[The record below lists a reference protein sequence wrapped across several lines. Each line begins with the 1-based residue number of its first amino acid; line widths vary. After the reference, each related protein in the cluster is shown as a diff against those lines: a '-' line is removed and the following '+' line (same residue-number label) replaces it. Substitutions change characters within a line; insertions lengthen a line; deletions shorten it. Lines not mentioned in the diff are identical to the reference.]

1 LQLLYELEEISR
13 YVKETAVV
21 DERLGD
27 LESRMEILELF
38 VTQATNVSAVENPAS
53 AKDIFENYICQPPL
67 ALLEVFDA
75 VNKCEQALGE
85 VQVHMLHSNDQPN
98 GSIHSMLE
106 DTRANIRA
114 LRTEQDRILCAVNEK
129 KVTISAIDEDTAD
142 VSLYV
147 ESLQLKRHEMQEATG
162 EILSQL
168 CAEVESLA
176 AEVNKSDAGISAVL
190 GRCGEV
196 IAKTQDQ
203 VRTET
208 QTLERIDSAITE
220 AGNNVTLSK
229 ERVVRLKTAQASVQ
243 CSKEAHKGQTQE
255 LTRRASEFDM
265 SVARFRA
272 EIATTKSFLGTCAAQ
287 SFQSRAEALRT
298 DVLQVEHTCAS
309 LQSEIGALQSQVL
322 LTSPYYET
330 KCRLVNVKM

>member
-1 LQLLYELEEISR
+1 LYELEEASR

-27 LESRMEILELF
+27 LESRMEILELC
-38 VTQATNVSAVENPAS
+38 VTQATTVSAVENPAS
-53 AKDIFENYICQPPL
+53 AKGIFENYICQPPL

-85 VQVHMLHSNDQPN
+85 VQVHMLHSNDQHN
-98 GSIHSMLE
+98 GNIHTMLE

-129 KVTISAIDEDTAD
+129 KVTISAIDEDTAE

-147 ESLQLKRHEMQEATG
+147 ESLQLKRHETQEATDQT
-162 EILSQL
+162 LAQL
-168 CAEVESLA
+168 GAKVESLA
-176 AEVNKSDAGISAVL
+176 AVVNKSDAGNSAVL
-190 GRCGEV
+190 CRCGEV
-196 IAKTQDQ
+196 IAKTHDQ

-208 QTLERIDSAITE
+208 RTLERIDSAITE
-220 AGNNVTLSK
+220 AGNNVTMSK
-229 ERVVRLKTAQASVQ
+229 ERVMSLKMAQASVQ
-243 CSKEAHKGQTQE
+243 CSQEAHKGQTQE
-255 LTRRASEFDM
+255 PEFDM

-287 SFQSRAEALRT
+287 SFQSRADALQT

-330 KCRLVNVKM
+330 KCRLVNVKMRSG

>member
-1 LQLLYELEEISR
+1 
-13 YVKETAVV
+13 VV

-27 LESRMEILELF
+27 LESRMEILELC

-67 ALLEVFDA
+67 ALLEVFGA
-75 VNKCEQALGE
+75 VNKCEQALGQ
-85 VQVHMLHSNDQPN
+85 VQVRMLHSNDQPTGN
-98 GSIHSMLE
+98 IHSMLE

-176 AEVNKSDAGISAVL
+176 AEVSKSDAGISAVL

-196 IAKTQDQ
+196 IAKTHDQ

-208 QTLERIDSAITE
+208 HTLERIGSAITE
-220 AGNNVTLSK
+220 AGNNVTISK
-229 ERVVRLKTAQASVQ
+229 ERVMSLKSAQASVQ
-243 CSKEAHKGQTQE
+243 CSQEAHNGQTQE

-265 SVARFRA
+265 SVARLRA
-272 EIATTKSFLGTCAAQ
+272 EIATTKSFLGTCATQ
-287 SFQSRAEALRT
+287 SFQSRADALQT
-298 DVLQVEHTCAS
+298 DVLQVEHTCAT

-322 LTSPYYET
+322 LTHPISRRIVVY
-330 KCRLVNVKM
+330 